1 MNHDRSR
8 IGLFEVLKSVLSS
21 FIGVQK
27 NATRERD
34 FTYGR
39 ARDFILVGVMLTAL
53 FVLLVWGLVQL
64 IVAVAM
70 PG

>member
-1 MNHDRSR
+1 MS
-8 IGLFEVLKSVLSS
+8 LFEVLKSVLSS
-21 FIGVQK
+21 FMGVQK
-27 NATRERD
+27 DATRERD

-39 ARDFILVGVMLTAL
+39 PRDFIVVGIMLTAV

-64 IVAVAM
+64 VVAVAM